1 MKQNWTYKKLG
12 DVCETTS
19 GGTPPKE
26 HNEYYEGGTIPWL
39 RSGEVANRNITRT
52 EMFITQKGVD
62 NSSAKLIPQN
72 SVVIA
77 MYGATVGQVGI
88 LRIEATTNQAVCSI
102 MPNDSFVPEFLYYA
116 LLSHKKAYLEL
127 AVGGAQPNISQQII
141 KNTTIPL
148 PPLETQSR
156 IVAELDLLQA
166 IIDKQKAQLAELD
179 NLAQCIFYDMFG
191 DPVENDKGWEV
202 KKLGEVTNKIS
213 DGVHAKPNY
222 TETGMPFISV
232 VNINRGKLIFD
243 DCKYVSQTDGETF
256 NKRTKPEKG
265 DILYTKVGAT
275 YGISALVDVD
285 VDFCLYVSVCLI
297 KPKRELLDSLFLTH
311 MMRLPYIKNQADE
324 RIRGIGVPDLHLNQI
339 SAFDVIVP
347 PLSLQQSFAAK
358 IESIEKQKAAINQS
372 IAETQKLFNFTMDK
386 YFG

>member
-1 MKQNWTYKKLG
+1 MGQSPTSDTYNESEGLPFFQGNADFGKLHPNVRIYCNAPIRIADND
-12 DVCETTS
+12 DVLISVRAPIGAINIADRKCCIGRGLAAIRGNEKRQS
-19 GGTPPKE
+19 RFIYYLLLASKDKLVAQGTGSTFKSIGKDALY
-26 HNEYYEGGTIPWL
+26 NL
-39 RSGEVANRNITRT
+39 
-52 EMFITQKGVD
+52 
-62 NSSAKLIPQN
+62 
-72 SVVIA
+72 SVPSV
-77 MYGATVGQVGI
+77 
-88 LRIEATTNQAVCSI
+88 S
-102 MPNDSFVPEFLYYA
+102 
-116 LLSHKKAYLEL
+116 
-127 AVGGAQPNISQQII
+127 
-141 KNTTIPL
+141 
-148 PPLETQSR
+148 LETQSR

-191 DPVENDKGWEV
+191 DPVDNDKGWEV

-358 IESIEKQKAAINQS
+358 IESIEKQKAAISQS
-372 IAETQKLFNFTMDK
+372 IAETQRLFDYTMDK